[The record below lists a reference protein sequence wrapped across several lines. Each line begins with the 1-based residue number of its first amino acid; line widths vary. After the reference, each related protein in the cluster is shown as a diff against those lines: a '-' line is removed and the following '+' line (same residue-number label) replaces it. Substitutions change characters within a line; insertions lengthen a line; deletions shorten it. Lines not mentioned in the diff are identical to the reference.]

1 MRDPRDRDASDPYD
15 LDRFVRAQHGA
26 YDDALAEIRGGRKRS
41 HWMWFVFPQL
51 AELGRSLTA
60 KYYGIGGRDEAA
72 AYLAHPL
79 LGLRLREAVEA
90 ILPWADGRGAEQI
103 LGPIDAMKL
112 RSSLT
117 LFDAIEPGGPFARA
131 LEAFYDG
138 PDERTLALLA
148 DAR

>member
-1 MRDPRDRDASDPYD
+1 MSDPYD
-15 LDRFVRAQHGA
+15 LQRFVDAQGGTFET
-26 YDDALAEIRGGRKRS
+26 ALAELRAGAKQS

-60 KYYGIGGRDEAA
+60 KYYGIGGREEAA

-90 ILPWADGRGAEQI
+90 ILPWSGRRDAEQV

-112 RSSLT
+112 RSCLT
-117 LFDAIEPGGPFARA
+117 LFDAIDPGGLFAQA
-131 LEAFYDG
+131 LEAFYDR